1 MQQFSEEFLQQW
13 EHIISEVSK
22 TQIPLECMKRVVIK
36 LKNRKRKTIN
46 LLSLKKQGLD
56 WEEIE
61 AVLSRNL
68 QELEDD
74 IDDIEWTV
82 DVTAVAKI
90 VQPQTNELLKNL

>member
-61 AVLSRNL
+61 SVLSRNL

-82 DVTAVAKI
+82 DVTAVAEI